1 MINFRKRLWMDLNQ
15 NIYIKKMKKLWINL
29 IREFDTYL
37 IDNIWEKLLL
47 SKIMFIVYLDYRKL
61 YN

>member
-1 MINFRKRLWMDLNQ
+1 MDLSQ

>member
-1 MINFRKRLWMDLNQ
+1 MMNFRKRLWMDLNQ

>member
-1 MINFRKRLWMDLNQ
+1 MSFRKRLWMDLNQ

>member
-1 MINFRKRLWMDLNQ
+1 MNFRKRLWMDLNQ

>member
-1 MINFRKRLWMDLNQ
+1 MDLSQ
-15 NIYIKKMKKLWINL
+15 NIYIKKMKKLWKNL

>member
-1 MINFRKRLWMDLNQ
+1 MSFRKRLWMDLNQ

-47 SKIMFIVYLDYRKL
+47 SKIMFIVYLDCHKL

>member
-1 MINFRKRLWMDLNQ
+1 MSFRKRLWMDLNQ

-47 SKIMFIVYLDYRKL
+47 SKIMFIVYLDYHKL

>member
-1 MINFRKRLWMDLNQ
+1 MSFRKRLWMDLSQ

>member
-1 MINFRKRLWMDLNQ
+1 MNFRKRLWMDLNQ

-47 SKIMFIVYLDYRKL
+47 SKIMFIVYLDYCKL